1 MLKKLGVFLLL
12 ILMLI
17 NIIACEDK
25 KYVNIHTGYP
35 WATERIITE
44 SLNDNKDI
52 SLSIIDDS
60 DLSNKARLSIK
71 NNSSENIWFGSKYSL
86 QIVVNNEWHNI
97 LITKADFTT
106 EQISV
111 EPENEIEFEV
121 DWSQIYG
128 ELPTGVYRIIKEY
141 DIGQTTSFVYCTFTV
156 L

>member
-106 EQISV
+106 EQI
-111 EPENEIEFEV
+111 
-121 DWSQIYG
+121 
-128 ELPTGVYRIIKEY
+128 
-141 DIGQTTSFVYCTFTV
+141 
-156 L
+156 